1 MRSLISAVVAVAA
14 LSQDARVP
22 DTYLPGTDSQPRA
35 GVPKGRVEGP
45 LVWKSTIF
53 VDTVRQYWIYVP
65 AQYDPQKPA
74 ALMVF
79 QDGHQYVAPDREY
92 KVPIVFDN
100 LIASHEMPV
109 TIGVF
114 VNPGHAG
121 DALPENPWRA
131 SNRSNEYDGLGD
143 QYARFLIDEL
153 LPDVAKRYPYSA
165 DPVAHAIAGAS
176 SGGIC
181 AFTAAWERPDAFRKV
196 VSHIGSFTNIR
207 GGYVYPTLIRQS
219 AVKPLRIFLQDGSND
234 LDNRYGNWPL
244 ANQEMAAALK
254 FRGYDYRFEFGDGAH
269 THKHGGALLPDTLRW
284 LWRDF
289 PK

>member
-1 MRSLISAVVAVAA
+1 MRSLMLAVVAVAA
-14 LSQDARVP
+14 LSQDTRVP
-22 DTYLPGTDSQPRA
+22 DTYPPGADSQPRA

-53 VDTVRQYWIYVP
+53 ADTVRQYWIYVP
-65 AQYDPQKPA
+65 AQYDPRKPA

-79 QDGHQYVAPDREY
+79 QDGHQYVALDREY
-92 KVPIVFDN
+92 RVPIVFDN

-114 VNPGHAG
+114 VNPGHGG
-121 DALPENPWRA
+121 DTLPENPWRA
-131 SNRSNEYDGLGD
+131 SNRSSEYDSLGD

-153 LPDVAKRYPYSA
+153 LPDIAKRYPYSP
-165 DPVAHAIAGAS
+165 DPAAHAIAGAS

-219 AVKPLRIFLQDGSND
+219 AVKPLRVFLQDGSND

-254 FRGYDYRFEFGDGAH
+254 FRAYDYRFEFGDGAH

-284 LWRDF
+284 MWRDI